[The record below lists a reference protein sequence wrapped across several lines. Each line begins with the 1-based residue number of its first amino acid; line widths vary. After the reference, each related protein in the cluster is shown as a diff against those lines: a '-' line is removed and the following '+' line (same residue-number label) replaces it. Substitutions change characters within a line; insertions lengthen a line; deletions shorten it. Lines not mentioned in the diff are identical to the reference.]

1 MNGVMDMET
10 NFDESKKYFEL
21 LNKCGVSQ
29 VELRILK
36 NLNRRGDN
44 NHFSTSEDGYFQAK
58 EWILKNEY
66 QFGTINATFN
76 IFNSEK
82 MKQGKYLSDKD
93 ISQIRFLMIDIDPEK
108 AEKKQ
113 SASEEEKNYA
123 MKKAE
128 EVALFLQENELPYQ
142 VKIDTGNGVHLL
154 LLVEK
159 GDVQEVQQL
168 HKSLLTIL
176 GEKFNNQQ
184 VKIDPTVSNP
194 ARIGKLVGSP
204 AVKGEHTSERPH
216 RVSTFLDF
224 KEKLTEVSIEKLRTF
239 VKKYAASNSTKVIK
253 KKSGKNGRK
262 KDYVLADAKKWLD
275 FYNLSYTIKENHEY
289 NQLFVFDAC
298 PLKEHSQNQ
307 NGASLSY
314 TSNGKCSFQCL
325 HASHNEFNIH
335 DFIEKY
341 PIPDEAQINTMDQ
354 GVTFEKVSIE
364 GLNQGKRFQ
373 VGDFILSKEGIY
385 KFKEDWVKIS
395 DAMFISD
402 VWVEKETQFI
412 RMKLNYLLNKLWSS
426 IEIGGDELQYGIF
439 KRLSKYG
446 ITFASREEYQII
458 DFLNEQK
465 KQVAYQYEHHTI
477 GWVKEEQM
485 VYQAGKSYG
494 ESNDQE
500 ISFLS
505 NQSIY
510 KLHPH
515 GSVEVFNELIQEEVL
530 GTNME
535 LALCV
540 GVSPVLLG
548 YLKVSGERDV
558 NNVLVNLMGQSSTG
572 KTTAIVLMASLY
584 GDVETIVRNWNATQN
599 SIIKLAT
606 SNYGGAPLILDELGA
621 SSIQNL
627 SSLLYQFS
635 MGEEKLRMQGSE
647 FIKPKKFHVMTIMTA
662 EESLSTYT
670 DAHLDGLKV
679 RQLEFQ
685 DISWTKSGESSEKI
699 KQLLYKNNGYFIPT
713 MIERLYERNL
723 SIIVEKFDC
732 AKEILLDKMKE
743 SPYKNR
749 ISNNLALILASA
761 MLIQE
766 LFNWSLDTEMI
777 ERELVRAYD
786 QLTNIDSQE
795 GVLTPYEIITELI
808 VRNAKRFSINGVV
821 PKVNLGLW
829 GNVKITDDS
838 VVVHI
843 FANKFQKIVEKEL
856 NIKNPKRMIRA
867 LIDDGKINSEKGRQ
881 TKRIHLKKNIIT
893 VYELLL
899 PKTLSFYFTRV
910 SNVTEETKENDIKTK
925 GRRIIDTQTNTEK
938 DFEF

>member
-1 MNGVMDMET
+1 MLET
-10 NFDESKKYFEL
+10 NFEESKKYFEL
-21 LNKCGVSQ
+21 MNKAGVTH

-36 NLNRRGDN
+36 NLNKKSDN
-44 NHFSTSEDGYFQAK
+44 KYFPTSEEGYHQAR
-58 EWILKNEY
+58 EWIQTNNYHK
-66 QFGTINATFN
+66 GTVNATFN
-76 IFNSEK
+76 IINSEVIK
-82 MKQGKYLSDKD
+82 KGKYLRDTD

-113 SASEEEKNYA
+113 SASEEEKNFA

-142 VKIDTGNGVHLL
+142 VKIDTGNGVHLF

-184 VKIDPTVSNP
+184 VKIDSTVSNP

-204 AVKGEHTSERPH
+204 AVKGEHTTERPH
-216 RVSTFLDF
+216 RVSTFLDIQQ
-224 KEKLTEVSIEKLRTF
+224 ELTQVSIEKLRTF
-239 VKKYAASNSTKVIK
+239 VKKYALSNSTKAIK
-253 KKSGKNGRK
+253 KKSEKGRE

-275 FYNLSYTIKENHEY
+275 FYNLSYTIKENEY
-289 NQLFVFDAC
+289 GQLFIFDAC

-307 NGASLSY
+307 SGASLSY
-314 TSNGKCSFQCL
+314 TLKGRCKFGCL
-325 HASHNEFNIH
+325 HDSHNEFNIY

-354 GVTFEKVSIE
+354 GVTFEKIGKK
-364 GLNQGKRFQ
+364 GLNQGKRYQ

-385 KFKEDWVKIS
+385 KYKEDWVKIS

-465 KQVAYQYEHHTI
+465 KQVTYQYEHHTI

-548 YLKVSGERDV
+548 YLKVSGEREV
-558 NNVLVNLMGQSSTG
+558 SNVLVNLMGQSSTG

-606 SNYGGAPLILDELGA
+606 NNYGGVPLILDELGA

-635 MGEEKLRMQGSE
+635 MGEEKLRMKGSE
-647 FIKPKKFHVMTIMTA
+647 FIKPKKFHVMTVMTA
-662 EESLSTYT
+662 EESLSNYT
-670 DAHLDGLKV
+670 DVHLDGLKV

-685 DISWTKSGESSEKI
+685 DISWTKSGKSSEKI

-732 AKEILLDKMKE
+732 AKEILLDKMKD

-893 VYELLL
+893 VYEILL
-899 PKTLSFYFTRV
+899 PKELSLYFTGV

-925 GRRIIDTQTNTEK
+925 GRRIIDTQTNTKK